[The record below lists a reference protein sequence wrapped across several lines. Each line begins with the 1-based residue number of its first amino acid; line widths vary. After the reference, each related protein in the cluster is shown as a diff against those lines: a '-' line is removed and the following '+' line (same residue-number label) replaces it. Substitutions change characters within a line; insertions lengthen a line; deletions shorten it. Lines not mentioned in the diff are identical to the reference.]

1 MGILPFVQLI
11 LSGTITFPQT
21 GRLGHGTEEDKPTP
35 HRISI
40 DEPVLIKDVFCGI
53 DGTMFL
59 TDAGGVLACG
69 NNECNK
75 LGLNNRQGFLMAL
88 KQIFNQSE
96 VDGALKPTCVRSL
109 NRHRVVDIMMGAK
122 HSAVLVES
130 GTIITLGEGE
140 KGPPIVFGFL
150 SWI

>member
-1 MGILPFVQLI
+1 ML
-11 LSGTITFPQT
+11 FPQT

-109 NRHRVVDIMMGAK
+109 NRHRVVDISMGAK